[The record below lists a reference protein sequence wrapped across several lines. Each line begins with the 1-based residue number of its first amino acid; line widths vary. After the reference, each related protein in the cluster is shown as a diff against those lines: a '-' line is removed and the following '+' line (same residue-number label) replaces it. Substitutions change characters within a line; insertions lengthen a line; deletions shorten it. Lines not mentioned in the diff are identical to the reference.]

1 MDVPNHW
8 KELAEQFLP
17 TVQGTIRNRSYRLA
31 FDRYGDRVGLAK
43 EEFLQWARWLTAQY
57 PEEMTPLF
65 KKKKAEARQ
74 EPVVQEAPSVKY
86 EMDKAYWFDGDRD
99 IYMVSLPSKKKPLAI
114 PGETWR
120 AIIEAYSNWDGSPA
134 SVNEMTRKF
143 GMARR
148 TMVEL
153 LRAMGTTHDSSPWT
167 DEDLLDTPA
176 EDLTEDLLRR
186 KEEKVLVTAER
197 REWNKIKK
205 DAHAFRRLD
214 LLASRLSQRFE
225 ETAVEYL
232 PANLSI
238 REAKEPWAAVIS
250 PTDFHWGSYAPLYA
264 GAPYNRTLAKQSL
277 FGLSEKLISSL
288 SRRGRPE
295 CLYLALGG
303 DGLDVDNM
311 QGTTTRGTPQH
322 IDGSPEELAW
332 TWVMLC
338 RDYVDYMRQLC
349 PVKVLCIP
357 GNHDQYTTTLLR
369 AALAGWFS
377 NAPDVEVIETLCT
390 RQYCTYGN
398 NLLSFL
404 HGDVGKVKD
413 WPAIIAGEVPKL
425 WGGVEH
431 RYIFTGHLHTERE
444 LPTFGDVVV
453 YRMPSL
459 AGTDSWH
466 HKHGYKSRRALIAY
480 VVDKKRGVVAQE
492 IEPCEPSELP

>member
-1 MDVPNHW
+1 MNDSPLW
-8 KELAEQFLP
+8 QDLADEFLP
-17 TVQGTIRNRSYRLA
+17 TVAGLLRNRSYHLA
-31 FDRYGDRVGLAK
+31 FGRYGDRIGLNE
-43 EEFLQWARWLTAQY
+43 EEFMQWAKWLVQQY

-65 KKKKAEARQ
+65 RRGRNAP
-74 EPVVQEAPSVKY
+74 EPPPEPQPEPENLKY

-120 AIIEAYSNWDGSPA
+120 AIIEAYSNWDGAPA

-167 DEDLLDTPA
+167 DEDLLETDA
-176 EDLTEDLLRR
+176 ADLTEDLLRR

-214 LLASRLSQRFE
+214 LLATRLGQRFE
-225 ETAVEYL
+225 ENSTEYL
-232 PANLSI
+232 PRHLSI
-238 REAKEPWAAVIS
+238 KEAKEPWSAVVS
-250 PTDFHWGSYAPLYA
+250 PTDFHWGSYAPEY
-264 GAPYNRTLAKQSL
+264 GGDPYNRTIAKQRL
-277 FGLSEKLISSL
+277 FEHSEALISRLAS
-288 SRRGRPE
+288 RGRPE
-295 CLYLALGG
+295 CIYLALGG
-303 DGLDVDNM
+303 DGLHIDS
-311 QGTTTRGTPQH
+311 QTKTTTHGTPQDC
-322 IDGSPEELAW
+322 DGSPEELAW

-349 PVKVLCIP
+349 PVKLFCIP
-357 GNHDQYTTTLLR
+357 GNHDRYTTTLLR
-369 AALAGWFS
+369 AAMAGWFS
-377 NAPDVEVIETLCT
+377 QSSDVEVVESLTS
-390 RQYCTYGN
+390 RQYASYGRS
-398 NLLSFL
+398 LLCFL
-404 HGDVGKVKD
+404 HGDIGKVKD
-413 WPAIIAGEVPKL
+413 WPAIIAGEVPDM
-425 WGGVEH
+425 WGISKSRFV
-431 RYIFTGHLHTERE
+431 FTGHLHTERE

-466 HKHGYKSRRALIAY
+466 HSHGYKSRKALIAY
-480 VVDKKRGVVAQE
+480 IVDKDRGVIAQE
-492 IEPCEPSELP
+492 IEPCG